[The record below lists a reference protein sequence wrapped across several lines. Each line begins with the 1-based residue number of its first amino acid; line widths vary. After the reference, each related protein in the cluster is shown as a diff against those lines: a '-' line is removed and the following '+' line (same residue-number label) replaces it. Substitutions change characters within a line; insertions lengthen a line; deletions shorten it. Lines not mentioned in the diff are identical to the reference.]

1 MSETVEGVDNIDVK
15 NEELSGLG
23 TSNTE
28 PDPEP
33 DPEPEIN
40 ETNLEDIDDPLN
52 FDPEMFTSMGEP
64 EMFGGMLNG
73 ILGNYF
79 EYEHGDGNT
88 LNVADILLLIRQ
100 SINDH
105 TEAVKEVNNTIKT
118 RLPTVSPKSRS

>member
-1 MSETVEGVDNIDVK
+1 MADTTPESTRPD
-15 NEELSGLG
+15 
-23 TSNTE
+23 E
-28 PDPEP
+28 PEDPVSSPEP
-33 DPEPEIN
+33 G
-40 ETNLEDIDDPLN
+40 LESPIFPPIMD
-52 FDPEMFTSMGEP
+52 EP

-105 TEAVKEVNNTIKT
+105 TEAVKDLTTILKEKLPSAAT
-118 RLPTVSPKSRS
+118 RVTPVPKKKN

>member
-1 MSETVEGVDNIDVK
+1 MDDTAPESTVIN
-15 NEELSGLG
+15 
-23 TSNTE
+23 
-28 PDPEP
+28 DPEEP
-33 DPEPEIN
+33 GSSPEPGLESPLFPPIN
-40 ETNLEDIDDPLN
+40 
-52 FDPEMFTSMGEP
+52 EP

-105 TEAVKEVNNTIKT
+105 TEAVKDLTSTLKD
-118 RLPTVSPKSRS
+118 RLPSSSAPARTTPTPVKKKVAGATGKN

>member
-1 MSETVEGVDNIDVK
+1 MA
-15 NEELSGLG
+15 
-23 TSNTE
+23 E
-28 PDPEP
+28 PESTRTDPEEP
-33 DPEPEIN
+33 GSSPEPG
-40 ETNLEDIDDPLN
+40 IDSPL
-52 FDPEMFTSMGEP
+52 FPPIMEEP

-105 TEAVKEVNNTIKT
+105 TEAVKDLTSTLKE
-118 RLPTVSPKSRS
+118 RLPSTAPTPAPTRVTPKKKN